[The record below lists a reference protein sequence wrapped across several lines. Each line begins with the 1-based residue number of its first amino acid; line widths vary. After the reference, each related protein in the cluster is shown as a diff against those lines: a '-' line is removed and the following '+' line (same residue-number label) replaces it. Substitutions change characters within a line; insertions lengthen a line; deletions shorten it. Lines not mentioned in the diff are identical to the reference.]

1 MAIVDSEI
9 NNNWYWFMD
18 HLKAIVVEDK
28 IYTFISDRHSELL
41 KSISTVFSDSYH
53 SYYFWHLK
61 LSLTVVISSKDC

>member
-53 SYYFWHLK
+53 SYYF
-61 LSLTVVISSKDC
+61 